1 MSKSHETVTDSDVI
15 SVDDEPLLPSESHD
29 LASEE
34 INTYDTIPI
43 TESKD
48 LRRKASVI
56 KRLYSIVAVLTLL
69 LSVIFSSAELL
80 DVMINDTGAGNMI
93 LRRIFGTG
101 MADNSFDLSE
111 LIISNS
117 FLIISDDIPA
127 EKETSPKPEISEP
140 DTPKQES
147 AAPDKPPVNEPD
159 DSTKEETK
167 PPSSES
173 PDQSGTPEALKY
185 PILAMDMSLL
195 SYGEN
200 YIYNNTSLTPDID
213 SLRNAKLKN
222 YYTQDEP
229 LILIVHTHGT
239 ESYMP
244 EGAGFYTDDG
254 ELARSANTDENMIAV
269 GNVFARVL
277 EENGIKA
284 IHCTVM
290 HDQESYRDSYSR
302 AAESIEKYLKQYPS
316 IKYVFDLHR
325 DSIIKADGELIS
337 AVSTID
343 GETHAQIMPVIGT
356 GASDWEENMSF
367 AIKLR
372 DLLNRNY
379 TNLCRP
385 ICLRESTYNQNMGAV
400 SVLLEIGT
408 SGNTLEEAK
417 KAASLVAE
425 AIVSLIKN

>member
-1 MSKSHETVTDSDVI
+1 M
-15 SVDDEPLLPSESHD
+15 
-29 LASEE
+29 
-34 INTYDTIPI
+34 
-43 TESKD
+43 
-48 LRRKASVI
+48 
-56 KRLYSIVAVLTLL
+56 LL

-80 DVMINDTGAGNMI
+80 DVMINDTGASNVI
-93 LRRIFGTG
+93 LKRIFG
-101 MADNSFDLSE
+101 ARLSDNSFDLCE
-111 LIISNS
+111 LILSNT
-117 FLIISDDIPA
+117 FLNISDDIQEFEA
-127 EKETSPKPEISEP
+127 TSPKPESPEL
-140 DTPKQES
+140 DSPKQES
-147 AAPDKPPVNEPD
+147 TSPDSPLVNEPD
-159 DSTKEETK
+159 ESTKEETNA
-167 PPSSES
+167 PPTVS
-173 PDQSGTPEALKY
+173 PEQITPPEDPRF

-213 SLRNAKLKN
+213 SLRNTKLKS
-222 YYTQDEP
+222 YYIQDEP
-229 LILIVHTHGT
+229 LVLIIHTHGT

-244 EGAGFYTDDG
+244 EGASFYTDNG
-254 ELARSANTDENMIAV
+254 EIARSTSADENMISV
-269 GNVFARVL
+269 GNAFAEAL
-277 EENGIKA
+277 YEKGIKS

-290 HDQESYRDSYSR
+290 HDLESYRDSYSR

-325 DSIIKADGELIS
+325 DSIMKADGELIS

-343 GETHAQIMPVIGT
+343 GQNHAQIMPVIGT
-356 GASDWEENMSF
+356 GASDWEENLSF

-372 DLLNRNY
+372 DMLNGTY

-417 KAASLVAE
+417 RSAILTADVIASF
-425 AIVSLIKN
+425 IKQ